1 MPNIKYIIT
10 LDSDTALVLNTGL
23 ELIGAMAHI
32 LNMPKL
38 NEERNVVIDGYG
50 IMQPRV
56 GIDLASSQK
65 TLFTKL
71 YAGLGG
77 TDSYTNA
84 ISDVYQDNF
93 DEGIFAGKGIYDV
106 KVFSDVLNGN
116 IPENTVLSHDLLE
129 GCFLRCGLVTD
140 VMLMDGYP
148 ANYKSF
154 KTRLHRWTRGD
165 VQILGWLKNKSLN
178 LISRYKILDNL
189 IRAIFPVMAIISL
202 IYFICLSIKYD
213 TNLWPIFVLL
223 FASVIAGEIMQII
236 NRIIFKKDDES
247 SQKTFNRQIG
257 MTFATWIRAI
267 LEILLLPDK
276 AYTTANAVIKASY
289 RMTISK
295 KQLLE
300 WTTSEEA
307 DRQSKKTLIS
317 YYQSMIANVV
327 IGTGGLIIAFISK
340 SYGIKIFFAVL
351 SALWL
356 IAPFIM
362 YILGKNIEKK
372 DAICKLDKNEKE
384 YLYDVGKRTWL
395 FFKSYLNEKGN
406 FLPPDNYQEDRK
418 EKVVF
423 KNFFNKYRIITC

>member
-1 MPNIKYIIT
+1 MKLYIFAKKIISLIITLIIGAYVYSKTNSVLNFVISIILIYIPIEKVVVQIIQYILGKCIKPKLIPKIDFQNGVPKKYSTFVVIPTIIKDKEKVEEMFNKLEVYYLANKSENMYFALLGDCAQSDKEQEDYDQEVIKSGLELVKQLNDKYKNEGLNKFHFIYRKRVWNDKEECFIGWERKRGMLNQFNEYILKNIENPFLVNTIEEQEELLPNIKYIIT

-32 LNMPKL
+32 LNIPKL

-56 GIDLASSQK
+56 GINLASSQK

-93 DEGIFAGKGIYDV
+93 DEGIFAGKGIYDA

-178 LISRYKILDNL
+178 HPK
-189 IRAIFPVMAIISL
+189 
-202 IYFICLSIKYD
+202 
-213 TNLWPIFVLL
+213 
-223 FASVIAGEIMQII
+223 
-236 NRIIFKKDDES
+236 
-247 SQKTFNRQIG
+247 
-257 MTFATWIRAI
+257 
-267 LEILLLPDK
+267 
-276 AYTTANAVIKASY
+276 
-289 RMTISK
+289 
-295 KQLLE
+295 
-300 WTTSEEA
+300 
-307 DRQSKKTLIS
+307 
-317 YYQSMIANVV
+317 
-327 IGTGGLIIAFISK
+327 
-340 SYGIKIFFAVL
+340 
-351 SALWL
+351 
-356 IAPFIM
+356 
-362 YILGKNIEKK
+362 
-372 DAICKLDKNEKE
+372 
-384 YLYDVGKRTWL
+384 
-395 FFKSYLNEKGN
+395 
-406 FLPPDNYQEDRK
+406 
-418 EKVVF
+418 
-423 KNFFNKYRIITC
+423 